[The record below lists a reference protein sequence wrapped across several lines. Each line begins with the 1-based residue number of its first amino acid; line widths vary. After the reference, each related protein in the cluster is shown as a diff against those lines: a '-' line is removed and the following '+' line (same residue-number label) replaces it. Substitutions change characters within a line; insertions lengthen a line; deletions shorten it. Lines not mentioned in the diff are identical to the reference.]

1 MGIHVRNGTPM
12 HGPSLC
18 DSCSRAHIAKGYRA
32 TEVLVLCDALYR
44 DHPVYFP
51 VRECTHHLDKN
62 RRDLEEMEEIAWI
75 LDTPGTKRKSG
86 FAAEKRV
93 DAIGRQI
100 EIELDESK

>member
-1 MGIHVRNGTPM
+1 M
-12 HGPSLC
+12 HS
-18 DSCSRAHIAKGYRA
+18 I
-32 TEVLVLCDALYR
+32 EII
-44 DHPVYFP
+44 
-51 VRECTHHLDKN
+51 LDKN